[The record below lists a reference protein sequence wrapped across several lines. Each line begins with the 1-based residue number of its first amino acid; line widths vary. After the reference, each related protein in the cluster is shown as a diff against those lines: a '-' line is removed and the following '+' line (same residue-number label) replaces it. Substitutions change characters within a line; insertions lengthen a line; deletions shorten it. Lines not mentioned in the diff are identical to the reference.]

1 MSCAHEKA
9 PAWLE
14 GQTLGLETPHSQER
28 KSMRKLRNRARVR
41 NHWNLP
47 LWRFVADADQGR
59 RLTYPERCLA
69 RRLPIQSRAVIRL
82 IAEFN
87 GYRSAEEE

>member
-1 MSCAHEKA
+1 MRNVRKRAH
-9 PAWLE
+9 
-14 GQTLGLETPHSQER
+14 
-28 KSMRKLRNRARVR
+28 VR
-41 NHWNLP
+41 NHWDLP
-47 LWRFVADADQGR
+47 SWRSVADPDQGR